1 MRMKEMGEMGMGMRE
16 RKWIGSFYMRVGIF
30 VSMYFTSLSLSFSF
44 ILFKR
49 REIKKK
55 QFNKVTVFFFYFS
68 RYLSDTFDPQNTLHL
83 LPPPASP
90 LRYQTLQWIH
100 ASEATF
106 LLHALACLYVQWHQH
121 DGDVEK
127 TLQGLS
133 GNVVKDLDYLES
145 HFQQQKEGGGFIMGG
160 KEPSAADIMMQF
172 SVRFILMRELGT
184 KGVEKGR
191 WERVERW
198 LELCEGTESY
208 KRAVE
213 RTGFRL

>member
-1 MRMKEMGEMGMGMRE
+1 M
-16 RKWIGSFYMRVGIF
+16 
-30 VSMYFTSLSLSFSF
+30 
-44 ILFKR
+44 
-49 REIKKK
+49 
-55 QFNKVTVFFFYFS
+55 
-68 RYLSDTFDPQNTLHL
+68 
-83 LPPPASP
+83 
-90 LRYQTLQWIH
+90 
-100 ASEATF
+100 
-106 LLHALACLYVQWHQH
+106 QWHQH

-133 GNVVKDLDYLES
+133 GNVVKDLDYLEG
-145 HFQQQKEGGGFIMGG
+145 HFREQQEEGGGGFIMGG
-160 KEPSAADIMMQF
+160 KNITTADIMMQF

>member
-1 MRMKEMGEMGMGMRE
+1 
-16 RKWIGSFYMRVGIF
+16 
-30 VSMYFTSLSLSFSF
+30 MYFTL
-44 ILFKR
+44 LFFLHFVQER
-49 REIKKK
+49 RNKKK
-55 QFNKVTVFFFYFS
+55 QFNKVTALFFFS

-83 LPPPASP
+83 LPPPGSP
-90 LRYQTLQWIH
+90 LRYKTLQWIH

-106 LLHALACLYVQWHQH
+106 LLHGLACLYVQWHQH
-121 DGDVEK
+121 DGDVQK
-127 TLQGLS
+127 TLQGLG

-145 HFQQQKEGGGFIMGG
+145 HLQKQQEEKEEGGRYIMGG
-160 KEPSAADIMMQF
+160 KNITAADVMMQF
-172 SVRFILMRELGT
+172 SVRFILTRELGT
-184 KGVEKGR
+184 KGVERGR

>member
-1 MRMKEMGEMGMGMRE
+1 MRMKEMGEMEMGRGK
-16 RKWIGSFYMRVGIF
+16 RNFCMRVGIF
-30 VSMYFTSLSLSFSF
+30 VSMYLTSLSLSLFPSF
-44 ILFKR
+44 R
-49 REIKKK
+49 SREKELKKN
-55 QFNKVTVFFFYFS
+55 QFNKVTVYFFYCF

-83 LPPPASP
+83 LPPPGSP

-121 DGDVEK
+121 GGDVQK
-127 TLQGLS
+127 TLQGLG

-145 HFQQQKEGGGFIMGG
+145 HFQKQEEGGRFIMGG
-160 KEPSAADIMMQF
+160 KNITAADIMMQF

>member
-1 MRMKEMGEMGMGMRE
+1 MKMLRIVEKMGEMGE
-16 RKWIGSFYMRVGIF
+16 RKSIGNFYMRVGIF
-30 VSMYFTSLSLSFSF
+30 VSMYLSYP
-44 ILFKR
+44 KR
-49 REIKKK
+49 KKEK
-55 QFNKVTVFFFYFS
+55 TFLNSKTS

-90 LRYQTLQWIH
+90 LRYKTLQWIH

-121 DGDVEK
+121 DGDVQK

-145 HFQQQKEGGGFIMGG
+145 HFREQQQEEKEEGGRFIMGG
-160 KEPSAADIMMQF
+160 NEPSAADIMMQF
-172 SVRFILMRELGT
+172 SVRFILTRELGT

>member
-1 MRMKEMGEMGMGMRE
+1 MRMKEIEMGEMGRGMVGGR
-16 RKWIGSFYMRVGIF
+16 IGSFYMRVGIF
-30 VSMYFTSLSLSFSF
+30 VSMYFTLSPPKDHSL
-44 ILFKR
+44 R
-49 REIKKK
+49 D
-55 QFNKVTVFFFYFS
+55 FFLNCS

-90 LRYQTLQWIH
+90 LRYKTLQWIH

-145 HFQQQKEGGGFIMGG
+145 HLQKQEQEQEEEEEEEGGGRFIMGG
-160 KEPSAADIMMQF
+160 KNITAADIMMQF

-184 KGVEKGR
+184 QGVERGR

-208 KRAVE
+208 QRAVE

>member
-1 MRMKEMGEMGMGMRE
+1 MRMRMKEMGEMGRGKRN
-16 RKWIGSFYMRVGIF
+16 FYMRVGIF
-30 VSMYFTSLSLSFSF
+30 VSMYLTSLFFLRFVQE
-44 ILFKR
+44 R
-49 REIKKK
+49 RNKKNNSTSNR
-55 QFNKVTVFFFYFS
+55 FLFS

-83 LPPPASP
+83 LPPPGSP

-145 HFQQQKEGGGFIMGG
+145 HFREQQQEGGGGGGFIMGG

-172 SVRFILMRELGT
+172 SVRFILTRELGT
-184 KGVEKGR
+184 QGVERGR

>member
-1 MRMKEMGEMGMGMRE
+1 MKEMVEEMGKMVGMG
-16 RKWIGSFYMRVGIF
+16 KSIGSFYMRVGIF
-30 VSMYFTSLSLSFSF
+30 VSMYFASFSLSFSF
-44 ILFKR
+44 ISFKR
-49 REIKKK
+49 EEMKKTI
-55 QFNKVTVFFFYFS
+55 QQSNRLFFYCS

-83 LPPPASP
+83 LPPPGTP
-90 LRYQTLQWIH
+90 LRYKTLQWIH

-106 LLHALACLYVQWHQH
+106 LLHGLACLYVQWHQR
-121 DGDVEK
+121 DGDVQK

-145 HFQQQKEGGGFIMGG
+145 HLQKQQEGGGFIMGG
-160 KEPSAADIMMQF
+160 KNITAADIMMQF
-172 SVRFILMRELGT
+172 SVRFILTRELGT
-184 KGVEKGR
+184 QGVEKGR
-191 WERVERW
+191 WERVEGW

>member
-1 MRMKEMGEMGMGMRE
+1 MQK
-16 RKWIGSFYMRVGIF
+16 
-30 VSMYFTSLSLSFSF
+30 L
-44 ILFKR
+44 
-49 REIKKK
+49 
-55 QFNKVTVFFFYFS
+55 S

-83 LPPPASP
+83 LPPPGSP
-90 LRYQTLQWIH
+90 LRYKTLQWIH

-106 LLHALACLYVQWHQH
+106 LLHGLACLYVQWHQH

-145 HFQQQKEGGGFIMGG
+145 HFQKQQEEEKEGEGSGRFIMGG
-160 KEPSAADIMMQF
+160 KNITAADIMMQF

-184 KGVEKGR
+184 QGVEKGR

>member
-1 MRMKEMGEMGMGMRE
+1 MRMRMKEMGEMGEMEMGE
-16 RKWIGSFYMRVGIF
+16 RKRIGSFCMRVGIF
-30 VSMYFTSLSLSFSF
+30 VSMYFTFPYP
-44 ILFKR
+44 KR
-49 REIKKK
+49 KKEK
-55 QFNKVTVFFFYFS
+55 TFLNSKTS

-83 LPPPASP
+83 LPPPGTP
-90 LRYQTLQWIH
+90 LRYKTLQWIH

-121 DGDVEK
+121 DGDVQK

-145 HFQQQKEGGGFIMGG
+145 HFQKQQQEEGGGRYIMGG
-160 KEPSAADIMMQF
+160 KNISAADIMMQF
-172 SVRFILMRELGT
+172 SVRFILTRELGT
-184 KGVEKGR
+184 QGVEKGR